1 MASQQEVNQPSPDP
15 LLHPLSSA
23 PPLTGPSAEP
33 GEAEA
38 SFDRSAPAASAY
50 LSPRQV
56 FSPEGLEQLNQRS
69 DLKGTLQLLYH
80 LSILGTSGY
89 LWLTHLQDP
98 WIGIPA
104 LMAYGFSIA
113 AMFAP
118 LHECVHRTAF
128 ANSRVND
135 IVAWLAGLLSLYNS
149 TFYRRYHKWHHR
161 YTRIPGK
168 DPELTD
174 PTPNHLGEYL
184 WQVSGIPWWMGKVQ
198 GHYRCAIGQMEDLP
212 YIPAT
217 ARSEVQRS
225 VQLQLACYGLAIGL
239 SIYFH
244 SFAFVLGWVLPL
256 AIGQPILRLIL
267 LAEHTGCTL
276 DANPFTNTRTTLTWP
291 PLRWLMWNMP
301 FHAEHHFCP
310 SLPFHALG
318 QAHQQLRSQLQHVA
332 PGYTAVN
339 LNIIQNLGHLP
350 Q

>member
-1 MASQQEVNQPSPDP
+1 MASPQEINHPNPDP
-15 LLHPLSSA
+15 LSSI
-23 PPLTGPSAEP
+23 PPEVVAAVEA
-33 GEAEA
+33 GETEA
-38 SFDRSAPAASAY
+38 SFDRSAPAAAAY
-50 LSPRQV
+50 LSPRQI
-56 FSPEGLEQLNQRS
+56 FSPDGLEQLNQRS

-80 LSILGTSGY
+80 LSILGGSGY
-89 LWLTHLQDP
+89 LWLTHWHEP
-98 WIGIPA
+98 WIGLPA
-104 LMAYGFSIA
+104 LVIYGFSIA

-128 ANSRVND
+128 ASNRTND
-135 IVAWLAGLLSLYNS
+135 IVAWFAGLLSLYNS

-174 PTPNHLGEYL
+174 PTPNSLGEYL

-198 GHYRCAIGQMEDLP
+198 GHLRCAIGQMDDLP

-217 ARSEVQRS
+217 ARAEVQRS
-225 VQLQLACYGLAIGL
+225 VQLQLACYGLAIAL

-244 SFAFVLGWVLPL
+244 SFAFVLGWLLPL

-276 DANPFTNTRTTLTWP
+276 DANPFANTRTTLTWA

-301 FHAEHHFCP
+301 YHAEHHFCP

-318 QAHQQLRSQLQHVA
+318 KAHQQLRSHLQHVDS
-332 PGYTAVN
+332 GYTTVN
-339 LNIIQNLGHLP
+339 RNIIQNLGHLP